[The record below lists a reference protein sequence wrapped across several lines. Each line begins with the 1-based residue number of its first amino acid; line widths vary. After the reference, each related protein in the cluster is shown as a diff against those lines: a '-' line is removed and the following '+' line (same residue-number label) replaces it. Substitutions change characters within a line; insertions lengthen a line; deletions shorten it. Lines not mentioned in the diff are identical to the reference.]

1 MKVWDTRN
9 FTKPIAQYG
18 NMLNYF
24 PGSKM
29 CLSPNGEYLLAGTS
43 VGKQIDQKESYL
55 HFFDTTTFEKLKT
68 ITISDSS
75 VTDVVWS
82 RAINQIVM
90 GTSACEARIYF
101 DPNLSVK
108 GALQS
113 ISKQPRVEKDPK
125 FDYSHP
131 VYLPHSLPIYKE
143 RPTNNNKKDFQELRK
158 DPIKTM
164 KPFIPQQGPNKDGKQ
179 NVAFTLIQY
188 VIQSLNAN
196 PEQVDDARMPLWQI
210 GKHVDKKKQYTAAYS
225 ETQPKQI
232 FNDAP
237 VEQKEFTFL
246 SKIEKICPH
255 CGLKL
260 CTCARKH
267 IYDYEQDLE
276 ED

>member
-1 MKVWDTRN
+1 
-9 FTKPIAQYG
+9 
-18 NMLNYF
+18 
-24 PGSKM
+24 
-29 CLSPNGEYLLAGTS
+29 
-43 VGKQIDQKESYL
+43 
-55 HFFDTTTFEKLKT
+55 
-68 ITISDSS
+68 
-75 VTDVVWS
+75 
-82 RAINQIVM
+82 M
-90 GTSACEARIYF
+90 GTSACDARIYF

-196 PEQVDDARMPLWQI
+196 
-210 GKHVDKKKQYTAAYS
+210 H
-225 ETQPKQI
+225 
-232 FNDAP
+232 
-237 VEQKEFTFL
+237 
-246 SKIEKICPH
+246 
-255 CGLKL
+255 
-260 CTCARKH
+260 
-267 IYDYEQDLE
+267 
-276 ED
+276 